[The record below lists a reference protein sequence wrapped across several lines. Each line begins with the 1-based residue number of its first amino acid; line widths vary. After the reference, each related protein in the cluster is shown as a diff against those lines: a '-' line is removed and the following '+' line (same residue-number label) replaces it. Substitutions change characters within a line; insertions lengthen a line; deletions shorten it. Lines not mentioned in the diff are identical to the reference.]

1 MCWQV
6 LLLCVI
12 GFDVTIAPMQAT
24 TNNQMGYVTMIKQQ
38 VVAYIRVS
46 TGKQEASGLGI
57 EAQHDYIKRACE
69 SNNWEVVATFQEAVS
84 GAMLPTDRP
93 QMAQAINL
101 ASTLNIPIVAA
112 KIDRFSRDV
121 EHMASLMKRVSL
133 KVATMPT
140 ADNFQLHLFAAL
152 AEQER
157 KFISQRT
164 KDALKALQDRAD
176 SGCVESV
183 AKVKRRAANAA
194 TARQAKSEKSE
205 KVQTPKVNTHHKE
218 IAPHVKACLFEGAN
232 TLQSLADC
240 LNSKGKLTSRGGLW
254 SPTTV
259 ARLMAAIGV
268 SFSKGK
274 AA

>member
-1 MCWQV
+1 MNKQK
-6 LLLCVI
+6 VI
-12 GFDVTIAPMQAT
+12 A
-24 TNNQMGYVTMIKQQ
+24 YV
-38 VVAYIRVS
+38 RVS
-46 TGKQEASGLGI
+46 TGKQEASGLGV
-57 EAQHDYIKRACE
+57 EAQHDYIKKACE

-121 EHMASLMKRVSL
+121 EHMAALMKRVSL

-157 KFISQRT
+157 QFISQRT
-164 KDALKALQDRAD
+164 KDALKALQERAD
-176 SGCVESV
+176 NGCVESM
-183 AKVKRRAANAA
+183 AKVKRRSDNASVA
-194 TARQAKSEKSE
+194 RKAKADKALLVDNPQKVTA
-205 KVQTPKVNTHHKE
+205 PKVNTSTKHHID
-218 IAPHVKACLFEGAN
+218 IAPHVKACMFEGAS
-232 TLQSLADC
+232 TLKAVADC

-259 ARLMAAIGV
+259 ARLMASIGV
-268 SFSKGK
+268 AFTKG
-274 AA
+274 